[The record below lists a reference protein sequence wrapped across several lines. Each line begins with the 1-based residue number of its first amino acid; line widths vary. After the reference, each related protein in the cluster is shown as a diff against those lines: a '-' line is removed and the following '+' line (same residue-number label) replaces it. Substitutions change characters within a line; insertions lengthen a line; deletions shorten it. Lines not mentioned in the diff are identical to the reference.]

1 MLFETTNNH
10 EQIILT
16 LLGGRMTKTMVGKF
30 RKIPEIR
37 YHPAQGH
44 ILAPDNPLKMT
55 AKEEMVTFGCTAEVP
70 R

>member
-1 MLFETTNNH
+1 
-10 EQIILT
+10 
-16 LLGGRMTKTMVGKF
+16 MTKTMVGKF

-44 ILAPDNPLKMT
+44 IQAPDNPLKMT